1 MYHLKAY
8 VATIFFWFLALI
20 QHLNPVCL
28 RIPLYSYATHKL
40 VDTLLLL
47 QVNLV
52 FLFPDPEFHNFNFT
66 DNFDDRIWPVNYCD
80 KNSKYYQAQSN
91 HRSCM

>member
-1 MYHLKAY
+1 MYHFKAD
-8 VATIFFWFLALI
+8 VTTIFFRFLALI

-66 DNFDDRIWPVNYCD
+66 DNFDDRI
-80 KNSKYYQAQSN
+80 
-91 HRSCM
+91 